1 MESEVDLQ
9 NEKIRT
15 KPHDLFNL
23 KRVSVDL
30 FAFLGFGTFREYSS
44 YASKFS
50 LETGETFIIFC
61 FIFISFKKKAER
73 PLQSHDP
80 GGNSSKESTKDS
92 KSDNKNHSFV
102 RVLQHMKSIFCH

>member
-1 MESEVDLQ
+1 MDLQ
-9 NEKIRT
+9 NEKIKT
-15 KPHDLFNL
+15 KLHDLFNL

-30 FAFLGFGTFREYSS
+30 FAFLGFGTFREFSS

-50 LETGETFIIFC
+50 LETRETFIIFC

-80 GGNSSKESTKDS
+80 ERNSSKESTKDP
-92 KSDNKNHSFV
+92 KSDNKNHNSV
-102 RVLQHMKSIFCH
+102 HVLQHMKSIFCH

>member
-1 MESEVDLQ
+1 MDLQ
-9 NEKIRT
+9 NEKIKT

-30 FAFLGFGTFREYSS
+30 FAFLGFSTFREYSS
-44 YASKFS
+44 CASKFS
-50 LETGETFIIFC
+50 LETRETFIFFC

-80 GGNSSKESTKDS
+80 GRKSSKESTKDPE
-92 KSDNKNHSFV
+92 SDDNNHNSV
-102 RVLQHMKSIFCH
+102 HVL